1 MLDRIRNLLVIM
13 EEGSMNR
20 AANRLGIAQPTLSRQ
35 IQSLEQELGGL
46 LLDRGPWGVRPT
58 DLGYKTKS
66 SIQPVIRSFDLA
78 LAEVHA
84 EARGRKTQLRVGYLG
99 LSAARYLNP
108 ALALLRAEFPDLRV
122 WLLDQTPGE
131 QISALDSGE
140 LDVALIG
147 QEGAVIADAYYT
159 RRIDRLRTCVALPD
173 GHPLAQEEEIPLS
186 ALKGEAFI
194 GPMDEEV
201 PGRNEWTAKLCEQ
214 AGFRQRIIA
223 KTSSLGET
231 FSLVVGEQ
239 AVALFPDYHE
249 GAPPPGI
256 AFTRLLDKAATWDFL
271 VLRQRGRGSAA
282 AKRLVELLARIGSNK
297 V

>member
-1 MLDRIRNLLVIM
+1 MLDRIRNLLVVM

-35 IQSLEQELGGL
+35 IQSLEQELGGA

-58 DLGYKTKS
+58 DLGFKTKH

-78 LAEVHA
+78 LAEIYA

-108 ALALLRAEFPDLRV
+108 ALALLREEFPDLRV

-131 QISALDSGE
+131 QMKALDSGE

-147 QEGAVIADAYYT
+147 QEGSLIADAYYT
-159 RRIDRLRTCVALPD
+159 RRIDRLMTCVVLPD

-186 ALKGEAFI
+186 ALQGESFI
-194 GPMDEEV
+194 GPVDEEV

-223 KTSSLGET
+223 KTSSIGET
-231 FSLVVGEQ
+231 FSLVVAEQ

-256 AFTRLLDKAATWDFL
+256 AFTRLSDKGATWDFL

-282 AKRLVELLARIGSNK
+282 AKQLVERLVQVGGR
-297 V
+297 